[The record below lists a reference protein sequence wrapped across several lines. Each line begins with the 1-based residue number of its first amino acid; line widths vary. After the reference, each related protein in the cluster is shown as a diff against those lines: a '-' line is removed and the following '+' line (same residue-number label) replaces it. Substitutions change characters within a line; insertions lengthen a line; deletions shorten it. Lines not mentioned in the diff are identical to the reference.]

1 MTHPISPTLGYLLMH
16 YGPLLTL
23 KQLAEVLHST
33 PGATRMVIRREQA
46 PLAVALAR
54 AERPLGRR
62 LYFDATRV
70 AAVIEGI
77 SGPSAETPVNDSNG
91 TG

>member
-1 MTHPISPTLGYLLMH
+1 MMH

-23 KQLAEVLHST
+23 KHLAEVLHST

-70 AAVIEGI
+70 AAVIEG
-77 SGPSAETPVNDSNG
+77 EPVTSTASPIDDCDG
-91 TG
+91 AR